1 MDIRTRE
8 NIRRL
13 KNEVYLLERRLSMFN
28 ISPLLY
34 YSCQKIKK
42 DIRDK
47 KNKIKTLE
55 NGRKTI

>member
-8 NIRRL
+8 DLRRL
-13 KNEVYLLERRLSMFN
+13 RNEVYLLERRLNMFK
-28 ISPLLY
+28 ISPNLY
-34 YSCQKIKK
+34 YSCQQINR